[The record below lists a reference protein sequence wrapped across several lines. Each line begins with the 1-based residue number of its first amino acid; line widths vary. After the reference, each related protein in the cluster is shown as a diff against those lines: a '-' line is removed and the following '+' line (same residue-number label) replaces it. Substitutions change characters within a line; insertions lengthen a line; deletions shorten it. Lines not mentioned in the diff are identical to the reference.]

1 MKVCRR
7 TRCLSE
13 ASDMTVRSIIM
24 SRNLF
29 IIKDPDVISVVIKI
43 NSSSV
48 TTQLSIRS
56 LHDGLQN
63 G

>member
-13 ASDMTVRSIIM
+13 VSDMTVRSIIM

-56 LHDGLQN
+56 LHDVLQN